1 MKKNFLPKSIIAI
14 VLYSAFTFLLVPQVS
29 FAAPNVLVSFVS
41 FLQRIITA
49 LFPIMTAAGFLAV
62 GYNLI
67 KFLSS
72 KTSTDQSIYKT
83 GIINSFV
90 GLLVIFILFGLIK
103 ILAGTL
109 GIASLGAPIGV
120 ADPSGSG
127 LGRQGS
133 FRYIIFSSTNFI
145 SSRLVPVL
153 SASAVLFFFGNII
166 ISMTK
171 TDQEA
176 ERTKLNNYLVW
187 GILAILILFTLFS
200 IVGLFSG
207 SLFGT
212 AAIIPQFRTS

>member
-1 MKKNFLPKSIIAI
+1 MKKIFHPKSIVTI
-14 VLYSAFTFLLVPQVS
+14 VLYSAFVFLLIPQVS
-29 FAAPNVLVSFVS
+29 FAAPTVLVNFVN
-41 FLQRIITA
+41 FLQNIIKA

-83 GIINSFV
+83 GIINSFA
-90 GLLVIFILFGLIK
+90 GLLIMFIIFGLIK

-109 GIASLGAPIGV
+109 GITSLGAPIGI

-133 FRYIIFSSTNFI
+133 FRYIIFSSTDFI
-145 SSRLVPVL
+145 SSKMVPIL

-187 GILAILILFTLFS
+187 GILAIFILFTLFS
-200 IVGLFSG
+200 IVGIFSG

-212 AAIIPQFRTS
+212 GAIIPQFRTS